1 MAADESLRPAG
12 SITYQN
18 CRFPLYSHASI
29 CQSFF
34 RAPQMVSQQQS
45 AAPLRP
51 ARQKKRSSA
60 STKPRS
66 PFFNPYPA
74 VMTPAASPHN
84 AWRGAVGQHQKD
96 QQRRG
101 VKADGIG
108 RKKCH

>member
-1 MAADESLRPAG
+1 
-12 SITYQN
+12 
-18 CRFPLYSHASI
+18 
-29 CQSFF
+29 
-34 RAPQMVSQQQS
+34 MVSQQQS

-84 AWRGAVGQHQKD
+84 AWRAAEQRQKD

-108 RKKCH
+108 RKKFH

>member
-84 AWRGAVGQHQKD
+84 AWRAAEQRQKD

-108 RKKCH
+108 RKKFH